1 MSCQLLL
8 AATFDD
14 IAKVQKYLC
23 TETYKD
29 DFELQSSTAAA
40 GYLKK
45 NGVYC
50 IGRTKQSGFNSH
62 FWSVN
67 LSHFMNN

>member
-23 TETYKD
+23 TDTYKD
-29 DFELQSSTAAA
+29 DCELQSSTAAA

-45 NGVYC
+45 NGVY
-50 IGRTKQSGFNSH
+50 SNSLL
-62 FWSVN
+62 FTV
-67 LSHFMNN
+67 